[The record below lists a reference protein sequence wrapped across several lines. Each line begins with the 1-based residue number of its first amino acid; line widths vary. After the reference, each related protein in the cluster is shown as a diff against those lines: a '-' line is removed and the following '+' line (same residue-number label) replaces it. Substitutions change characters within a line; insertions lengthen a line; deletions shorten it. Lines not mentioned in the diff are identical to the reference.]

1 MYYVARRG
9 RGRGQP
15 GLAGSDA
22 MKIIYQPWSGLE

>member
-1 MYYVARRG
+1 MYYVAR